1 MNFNVSPEIDKSTSQ
16 PQKYCGNALQHVV
29 LSQDIQTR
37 LSSSLR
43 GVARYCIKNEIICES
58 SVTLFTTD

>member
-29 LSQDIQTR
+29 LFQDFQTR
-37 LSSSLR
+37 LSSTLR
-43 GVARYCIKNEIICES
+43 GVARYFIEN
-58 SVTLFTTD
+58 